1 MRLNMIYIFLNHF
14 TLPPLSI
21 HDEQPY
27 PTPIPSK
34 RPAHTSKSSNKAN
47 LRTTHSSKLHPPT
60 CLPRITTVSPQ
71 QQCICI
77 SDFLEFGNYIGADL
91 GSDDDEDD
99 FDIAPATSAPS
110 APGPSG
116 GNGSYAPLE
125 GLEDEDEDME
135 EDNGMEMTLHGVDG

>member
-1 MRLNMIYIFLNHF
+1 LTSLCLYTISYYYTLYTPPKRL
-14 TLPPLSI
+14 
-21 HDEQPY
+21 
-27 PTPIPSK
+27 
-34 RPAHTSKSSNKAN
+34 AHTSTELNKAN
-47 LRTTHSSKLHPPT
+47 LLSFLIPLIHIRQYVYRGLRWSVPHRVV
-60 CLPRITTVSPQ
+60 LPLLTY
-71 QQCICI
+71 
-77 SDFLEFGNYIGADL
+77 LEFGNYIGADL